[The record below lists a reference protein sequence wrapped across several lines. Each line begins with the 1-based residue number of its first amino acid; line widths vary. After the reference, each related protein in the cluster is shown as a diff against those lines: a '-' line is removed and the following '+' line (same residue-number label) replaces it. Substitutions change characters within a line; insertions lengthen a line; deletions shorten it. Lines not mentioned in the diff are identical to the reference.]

1 MRKLNN
7 NEIEFLNIYN
17 VAKSFKETVEDNY
30 NSNVRKITN
39 HLPGTPFFVN
49 GFFATELY
57 LKAILKYDK
66 RTYTATHNL
75 YKLFKT
81 LSQSRKKNIIEKIND
96 IEEFL
101 IDNADAFDTWRYSF
115 DDKSANFKL
124 CGSYGEVLY
133 FLNGL
138 ESECQKIKEVIN
150 ND

>member
-17 VAKSFKETVEDNY
+17 AAKEFKEIVEDNY
-30 NSNVRKITN
+30 NPDVRKLTN

-49 GFFATELY
+49 GFFAIEPY

-81 LSQSRKKNIIEKIND
+81 LSQNRKKKIIEKIYD
-96 IEEFL
+96 IEKFL
-101 IDNADAFDTWRYSF
+101 IANASAFDTWRYSF
-115 DDKSANFKL
+115 DDKSADFKL
-124 CGSYGEVLY
+124 LGNYGEVLY

-138 ESECQKIKEVIN
+138 ETECQKIKEVIN